1 MIEEGQ
7 TRPRRR
13 AWLWA
18 AIAGIA
24 LGVGA
29 VVLVFSSR
37 FGVDPRLVD
46 SPLVGEPLPGI
57 ELEMLSQ
64 DGTLDFDDLRGQVLI
79 VNFWAP
85 WCFPCRGEHP
95 ALTAVAHDYRDR
107 NVGVVGVVYQTPRP
121 QDAVQFLD
129 ELGWG
134 GDNYRYVL
142 DPDSR
147 AVVEFGVF
155 GVPETYFVD
164 ADGIIVGKV
173 QGAVTSSVLRS
184 TLDDILAGTR
194 PSL

>member
-1 MIEEGQ
+1 MIEDDH

-13 AWLWA
+13 SWLWA
-18 AIAGIA
+18 AVAGIA
-24 LGVGA
+24 IGVGV

-57 ELEMLSQ
+57 ELELLTQ

-95 ALTAVAHDYRDR
+95 ALTAVARDYRDR
-107 NVGVVGVVYQTPRP
+107 NVSLVGVVYQTPRP
-121 QDAVQFLD
+121 QDAVEFLD

-173 QGAVTSSVLRS
+173 QGAVTSSLLRS
-184 TLDDILAGTR
+184 TLDDILAGNR